1 MACSVGSGNISSIVA
16 LVNLFAFCKQSCNQA
31 CIFAGRYMLHGTCNQ
46 SGQVQRSVT
55 AVEFSFFVVSVI
67 APELEQSFKN
77 SALNFRQALR
87 HIFPP
92 RPPLR

>member
-55 AVEFSFFVVSVI
+55 AVEFSFFCR
-67 APELEQSFKN
+67 QCN
-77 SALNFRQALR
+77 SAGIGAVL
-87 HIFPP
+87 
-92 RPPLR
+92 